1 MFRLIR
7 RFRRDLK
14 HSILDWAAY
23 LRWRYFEFNA
33 AIIDWFR
40 TTSELTVDQSSD
52 DAASVKRGKIRFS
65 SLINPLFWIKDFWG
79 FLMRFLASRN
89 PVSFLLS
96 LPAALCAVAPFA
108 ILHWKVPTSSDL
120 LQKAQAGYQ
129 QTVAADNLE
138 AAEFYLKLW
147 QSLSE
152 DPVPPRLA
160 ECDFFQ
166 RTGRLDRALALA
178 EDGYRQFA
186 AMSLLNWLVNQ
197 EFQQFIKL
205 PDDVATDAATSTTLE
220 SHLKYFLEQQP
231 TNAEK
236 GMMLGTLYVRRGN
249 LSSAAEILTEVVGYS
264 GKTYPEAPYYLAIC
278 QQQLGHIPE
287 AVTAAQLA
295 AEAFQEELAKKS
307 FTFRLLFN
315 YCRSLVIA
323 QREGNALQVMD
334 EHMSYCT
341 PDEKLQLV
349 FLKGDVYATWS
360 KRLRQNSDRNAAD
373 FFTSIEL
380 LGRGLAIAPQNP
392 RLLEELT
399 VVGCSKDV
407 DADLLEQKL
416 TQAIDSGVS
425 PGLVHF
431 IQGTRD
437 LLRDPPAVESALSHF
452 QLAEQHNQ
460 SYPGILNN
468 LAHAMAISETGDMKV
483 AFDLVEQALRMMPN
497 EPVIYETRGRIL
509 LRMKEPAKAIADFE
523 KALANESLRGD
534 AHEGLAKAFEMQG
547 KDGESTRHAQM
558 AADFRKKSPPEN

>member
-7 RFRRDLK
+7 RFRRNLTRYI
-14 HSILDWAAY
+14 SDWADY
-23 LRWRYFEFNA
+23 LRWRYFEINA
-33 AIIDWFR
+33 AVIKWFR
-40 TTSELTVDQSSD
+40 TTSELTVELSSD
-52 DAASVKRGKIRFS
+52 DAVSVKRGKIRFS

-79 FLMRFLASRN
+79 FLLRFLASRN
-89 PVSFLLS
+89 PASFLLS

-108 ILHWKVPTSSDL
+108 ILHWKVPASSVL
-120 LQKAQAGYQ
+120 LEKAQVGYQ
-129 QTVAADNLE
+129 QTVAVDDLE
-138 AAEFYLKLW
+138 TAEFYLKLW

-160 ECDFFQ
+160 ECDFFK
-166 RTGRLDRALALA
+166 RTGRLDRALSLA

-186 AMSLLNWLVNQ
+186 AMSLLNWLVNE

-278 QQQLGHIPE
+278 EQQLGHIPQ

-323 QREGNALQVMD
+323 QREDNALQVMD
-334 EHMSYCT
+334 EHVGYCSAE
-341 PDEKLQLV
+341 EKQQLV
-349 FLKGDVYATWS
+349 LMKGDVYAAWC
-360 KRLRQNSDRNAAD
+360 KRLRLDSERNASD
-373 FFTSIEL
+373 FFKAIEL
-380 LGRGLAIAPQNP
+380 LGKGLAIAPQNP

-399 VVGCSKDV
+399 VVGCNKDV
-407 DADLLEQKL
+407 DADVLEQKL

-483 AFDLVEQALRMMPN
+483 ALDLVEQALRMMPN

-523 KALANESLRGD
+523 KALASESLRID
-534 AHEGLAKAFEMQG
+534 AHEGLAKAFG
-547 KDGESTRHAQM
+547 VLGRDSESRRHAEI
-558 AADFRKKSPPEN
+558 AVNFRKNSPPGN